1 MVPKWRNPSV
11 CKVAASGRA
20 GRFVARNGE
29 DSAACGETVN
39 DLVGRL
45 TEKVTCA
52 LSANSTRP
60 ESSHLP
66 GDTPGPLVPAVI
78 PSAGARVV
86 SPWHRHFWQEAYNAW
101 ALARL
106 GLQIGQKVEY
116 RKYLSREAMGR
127 FTGNAN
133 TNGFAEPA
141 QWRFHTIWPRDNHEI
156 VHVYTDTVGRPSDF
170 FNEGI
175 AVAMQTDPV
184 SGNLASVFNGVN
196 VHDACRSYLVA
207 NTLPRPLANYV
218 TTTPFRNLPDSV
230 FSYRVAGSFVRH
242 LIERHGM
249 PVVLDFFRQ
258 AAGRDESLSA
268 IRTRAER
275 VFGRTLEELEADWH
289 TFLRG

>member
-1 MVPKWRNPSV
+1 MRVVHTLWTATFAV
-11 CKVAASGRA
+11 VICGM
-20 GRFVARNGE
+20 G
-29 DSAACGETVN
+29 AACSNDATGPTSTTPLPFVGETATM
-39 DLVGRL
+39 RIYH
-45 TEKVTCA
+45 E
-52 LSANSTRP
+52 
-60 ESSHLP
+60 P
-66 GDTPGPLVPAVI
+66 GDTVNVD
-78 PSAGARVV
+78 
-86 SPWHRHFWQEAYNAW
+86 WQEAYNAW
-101 ALARL
+101 ALTRL
-106 GLQIGQKVEY
+106 GLQIAQKVEY
-116 RKYLSREAMGR
+116 RKYVSREAMGR

-184 SGNLASVFNGVN
+184 AGNLASVFNGQN

-218 TTTPFRNLPDSV
+218 TTTSFRNLTDSV
-230 FSYRVAGSFVRH
+230 FSYRVAGSFVRY
-242 LIERHGM
+242 LIDRYGM
-249 PVVLDFFRQ
+249 PAVLDFFRQ
-258 AAGRDESLSA
+258 AGGRDETLST

-289 TFLRG
+289 AFLRS